1 MTIKL
6 SEPSQP
12 RSPSSFSD
20 YLSLAIA
27 TCGVGYIKLAP
38 GTWGSAVGVGLY
50 LVWRWAAAHL
60 FLFELRGGMGVGAV
74 VWIQTTLGLLLLVAV
89 TLIGI
94 AAASR
99 TCSLLASKDPGK
111 IVIDEVAGQ
120 LITLAI
126 LPSFAGWKGI
136 LAGFLLFRLFDIWKP
151 FPVRKLEL
159 LPGGLGVVM
168 DDVFA
173 GLYAAIV
180 LSVFLTIRLI
190 F

>member
-1 MTIKL
+1 MTVKL
-6 SEPSQP
+6 SKPSQP

-50 LVWRWAAAHL
+50 LLWRWAAAQL
-60 FLFELRGGMGVGAV
+60 FLFELKRGLGFGAL
-74 VWIQTTLGLLLLVAV
+74 VWIQTTLGLILLAAV
-89 TLIGI
+89 TLMGI

-99 TCSLLASKDPGK
+99 TCSILGVKDPGK
-111 IVIDEVAGQ
+111 IVVDEVAGQ
-120 LITLAI
+120 LITLSI
-126 LPSFAGWKGI
+126 LPAFAGWKGI
-136 LAGFLLFRLFDIWKP
+136 LAGFLLFRAFDIWKP
-151 FPVRKLEL
+151 YPVRKLEL

-173 GLYAAIV
+173 GFYAAIV
-180 LSVFLTIRLI
+180 LSVLLTIRLL

>member
-6 SEPSQP
+6 SEPTQP
-12 RSPSSFSD
+12 RSPSSFKD

-50 LVWRWAAAHL
+50 LLWRWAATKL
-60 FLFELRGGMGVGAV
+60 FLFELGHGVGAGAV
-74 VWIQTTLGLLLLVAV
+74 IWIQTSLGLLLLVAV

-99 TCSLLASKDPGK
+99 VCVILGLKDPGK

-126 LPSFAGWKGI
+126 LPAFAGWKGI
-136 LAGFLLFRLFDIWKP
+136 LAGFLLFRAFDIWKP
-151 FPVRKLEL
+151 YPVRKLEL

-173 GLYAAIV
+173 GLYAAVV
-180 LSVFLTIRLI
+180 LSLFLTIRLI